1 MGPLAIK
8 FEEPGDGGAQ
18 TRHPNVVGV
27 GQGEGRAVLDH
38 ENVGGV
44 VVHLRLVG
52 GVLLSPVSGYTRIRR
67 DLPACQGGCL
77 WPRDRGLTGIVV
89 MVGISSPPRV

>member
-1 MGPLAIK
+1 MSATSLSESAILSALPLRSA
-8 FEEPGDGGAQ
+8 
-18 TRHPNVVGV
+18 
-27 GQGEGRAVLDH
+27 L
-38 ENVGGV
+38 NVGGV